1 MQGDYHLVLRGNK
14 WIYSQKGLT
23 PFFFYYIICKDLQQ
37 IVKWLLQPT
46 SMGRTICSRKNP
58 KWLLKAT
65 TARVLSPHSSM
76 PRPIMVAGQWWAS
89 SLDSSLTLL
98 LVTSSSASS
107 DMENSLLEI
116 LTYYVI
122 GGALLIGAPGVFFF
136 VVFMSALQNTKGRMV
151 GYKDH
156 KTYGD
161 SSIYE
166 NTPSDNSKFYLTLE

>member
-1 MQGDYHLVLRGNK
+1 M
-14 WIYSQKGLT
+14 
-23 PFFFYYIICKDLQQ
+23 
-37 IVKWLLQPT
+37 
-46 SMGRTICSRKNP
+46 
-58 KWLLKAT
+58 
-65 TARVLSPHSSM
+65 
-76 PRPIMVAGQWWAS
+76 
-89 SLDSSLTLL
+89 LL
-98 LVTSSSASS
+98 LVSSSSASS
-107 DMENSLLEI
+107 DDGDSIYGNFNCLPSSARIFCYNNLLKLIDGKLSSEI

-166 NTPSDNSKFYLTLE
+166 NTRSDNSKFYLTLENV